1 MLRFVK
7 VGTRFERHFY
17 PKHTVSFELGPV
29 SLVPRVPNIQS
40 CAKRDT
46 FLRLLVSQ
54 TPGFL
59 RIGTFLIFQACPKC
73 SVSCQEGHPL
83 RINQLKSSKKRAASS
98 VIHQKVDHQ
107 KKRPPRFRGGCL
119 YQSFYLP
126 FFFAFFSRYMAL
138 SAFFI
143 DSVTPCQSWTSLV
156 PMLAESS
163 KGYLPD

>member
-1 MLRFVK
+1 MSQMLRFVK

-17 PKHTVSFELGPV
+17 PKNTVSFELGHV

-54 TPGFL
+54 TLGFL
-59 RIGTFLIFQACPKC
+59 RIGTFLIFQACLKC

-98 VIHQKVDHQ
+98 VIHQKVDQ
-107 KKRPPRFRGGCL
+107 SSTIKKTPASFPERVSLSVFLSSLFLCFLFEIHGFVGLLHRIGDAVPVL
-119 YQSFYLP
+119 Y
-126 FFFAFFSRYMAL
+126 FARTDAR
-138 SAFFI
+138 
-143 DSVTPCQSWTSLV
+143 
-156 PMLAESS
+156 
-163 KGYLPD
+163 

>member
-17 PKHTVSFELGPV
+17 PKNTVSFELGHV

-54 TPGFL
+54 TLGFL

-98 VIHQKVDHQ
+98 VIHQKVDQ
-107 KKRPPRFRGGCL
+107 SSTIKKNTRLVSGAGVFIGLFIFPFSLLSFRDTWLCRP
-119 YQSFYLP
+119 SSS
-126 FFFAFFSRYMAL
+126 SR
-138 SAFFI
+138 
-143 DSVTPCQSWTSLV
+143 
-156 PMLAESS
+156 
-163 KGYLPD
+163 